1 VRYIQ
6 SCRRLRDRSDF
17 RHHDSS
23 CGEARALCTLSD
35 VFPSGRFGVGGAL
48 KAVNSFRSSC
58 FIPALRPLVRSI
70 DRAGRSISQTIYG
83 QRRWGPCSVGVLAL
97 GMVPSEELSMD
108 CEWHQPFVIWLI
120 ISSSSGSVGRP
131 WMTVAEGEN
140 LQICKDIPRVP
151 PFKGLRFQFRR
162 SQYVKTTSASAL
174 DRLVSPEVP
183 IGTIVTLTE
192 DDLSALLLQ
201 SGSEFASAVTCH
213 MCKFEPTPGKCD
225 EFQVQWCEHPGRV

>member
-1 VRYIQ
+1 
-6 SCRRLRDRSDF
+6 
-17 RHHDSS
+17 
-23 CGEARALCTLSD
+23 
-35 VFPSGRFGVGGAL
+35 
-48 KAVNSFRSSC
+48 
-58 FIPALRPLVRSI
+58 
-70 DRAGRSISQTIYG
+70 
-83 QRRWGPCSVGVLAL
+83 
-97 GMVPSEELSMD
+97 MVPSEELSMD

-213 MCKFEPTPGKCD
+213 MCKFEPRLANATSSKCSGASTPAGCD
-225 EFQVQWCEHPGRV
+225 EPRFPIESIRQTPEIESNRWSAQHHQKCERHSTTNMI